1 MKMTSNIW
9 EAELDG
15 EYKCTVTRIN
25 KRGGNLRVVENTTGR
40 ELLNQDVGLL
50 YGAQFGPDVEDVAKW
65 QDICVAV
72 VERDKMKPH
81 YTNTSNPVDFPQTV
95 NEIDAVIKEHSGESM
110 LKHTKGNL
118 LDLAEAG
125 EFDIVVQGCNCFN
138 TMGGGIAREIRE
150 RYPVAALVDNETQKG
165 DYNKLGNY
173 TTAFTG
179 KFLIVNAYTQY
190 NMSQGTDVFEYTA
203 FDLLC
208 QKLHKAYGTKKI
220 GLPYIG
226 MGLAGGN
233 KDVIMEQIE
242 YFATRVT
249 KTGGTVTLVEFGG

>member
-1 MKMTSNIW
+1 MKYH
-9 EAELDG
+9 L
-15 EYKCTVTRIN
+15 
-25 KRGGNLRVVENTTGR
+25 
-40 ELLNQDVGLL
+40 
-50 YGAQFGPDVEDVAKW
+50 
-65 QDICVAV
+65 
-72 VERDKMKPH
+72 
-81 YTNTSNPVDFPQTV
+81 TNTKNPVDFPQTT
-95 NEIDAVIKEHSGESM
+95 
-110 LKHTKGNL
+110 LKHTTGNL

-125 EFDIVVQGCNCFN
+125 LFDVVIQGCNCFN

-150 RYPVAALVDNETQKG
+150 RYPMAATVDNETVTG

-203 FDLLC
+203 FQLLLE
-208 QKLHKAYGTKKI
+208 KLTFAYPRKRF

-233 KDVIMEQIE
+233 KDIIIPMIRE
-242 YFATRVT
+242 FAEIVT
-249 KTGGTVTLVEFGG
+249 TKGGAVTLVEFG